1 MQEIASKVGQQIRE
15 CAERAQDAARNFKPY
30 LEKSMKEQPMATL
43 VVASVIGFVL
53 GALWK
58 K

>member
-1 MQEIASKVGQQIRE
+1 
-15 CAERAQDAARNFKPY
+15 
-30 LEKSMKEQPMATL
+30 MKEQPMATL